1 MKIVLALLLFPIFS
15 FSQTTTYSK
24 EEERMLQYVNNQ
36 YAYALKYDSTEIL
49 ETALDSC
56 WNFLSK
62 YPNSFAKPGVFSY
75 MLEMAVLNHSD
86 KNIIATLID
95 STIYFDPSSVTKFKI
110 AEKLIEMESIK
121 NKVKNLLD

>member
-1 MKIVLALLLFPIFS
+1 MKLLLALLLFPFFS

-36 YAYALKYDSTEIL
+36 YAYSLKYDSSEIL
-49 ETALDSC
+49 DTALDSC
-56 WNFLSK
+56 WKFLNK

-86 KNIIATLID
+86 KNVIATLID
-95 STIYFDPSSVTKFKI
+95 STVYFDPSSVTKYRV
-110 AEKLIEMESIK
+110 AEMLIEKEIDSEKGIYF
-121 NKVKNLLD
+121 